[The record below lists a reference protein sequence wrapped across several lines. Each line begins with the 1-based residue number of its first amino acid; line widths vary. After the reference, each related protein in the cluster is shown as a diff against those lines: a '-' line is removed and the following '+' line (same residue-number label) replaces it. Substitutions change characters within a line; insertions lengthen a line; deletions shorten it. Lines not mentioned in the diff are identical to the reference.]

1 MKPPDFLLCSKQ
13 VEDGVDFLQSR
24 YSGVADIPLPCRKP
38 AAAPLQQE
46 GLLVPSAAGLQSDFF
61 LLMKVLAK
69 KKSQGILASAGLGAE
84 AHRRKEN
91 ALHWNNEGEAAFAVR
106 PAKGFIELC
115 FRGPLRHVGDTSL
128 LVKEIIIGQ
137 KLPINSFRSCKCCQF
152 PLCCSGSSGC

>member
-1 MKPPDFLLCSKQ
+1 MELIFYNPGIWVLQISLSPAGNQQLLLS
-13 VEDGVDFLQSR
+13 SR
-24 YSGVADIPLPCRKP
+24 RDCWSLRQQGYSRIFFFSRKSWP
-38 AAAPLQQE
+38 
-46 GLLVPSAAGLQSDFF
+46 
-61 LLMKVLAK
+61 K